1 MIKIITFFIFCLLIT
16 INISYAIPPTPIPN
30 AENIIFIDLLQT
42 ANGDKKLLVFQD
54 GIYYGTFNYSDTILF
69 NPDVNY
75 TIIIDED
82 YIDLIQD
89 ESFFSHVVTRYG
101 NLFISLIIIVGLF
114 GFLVFIY
121 KRTKS

>member
-1 MIKIITFFIFCLLIT
+1 MIKKIMVFIFYLLIT
-16 INISYAIPPTPIPN
+16 INISYGVQPTPIPD
-30 AENIIFIDLLQT
+30 AENIIFIDLLHSY
-42 ANGDKKLLVFQD
+42 NGDKQLIVFQD

-89 ESFFSHVVTRYG
+89 ESFFLHIVTRYG
-101 NLFISLIIIVGLF
+101 NLFISLVMIISLC

-121 KRTKS
+121 NKTKK

>member
-1 MIKIITFFIFCLLIT
+1 MIKNILLIFCLLIF
-16 INISYAIPPTPIPN
+16 INISYAVQPTPIPN
-30 AENIIFIDLLQT
+30 AENIIFIDLLHIG
-42 ANGDKKLLVFQD
+42 NGDKQLLVFQD

-89 ESFFSHVVTRYG
+89 ESFFTHIFSRYG
-101 NLFISLIIIVGLF
+101 NVFISLIMIVCLIGVI
-114 GFLVFIY
+114 VFVY
-121 KRTKS
+121 NKTKR

>member
-16 INISYAIPPTPIPN
+16 INISYAIPPTPIPD

>member
-1 MIKIITFFIFCLLIT
+1 MIKKLMAFIFCLLIS
-16 INISYAIPPTPIPN
+16 INISYAIPPTPIPD
-30 AENIIFIDLLQT
+30 AENIIFIDLLQAT
-42 ANGDKKLLVFQD
+42 NGDKKLLVFQD

-69 NPDVNY
+69 NPNVNY

-89 ESFFSHVVTRYG
+89 ETFFSHLVSRYG
-101 NLFISLIIIVGLF
+101 NVFISLIIIVGLF
-114 GFLVFIY
+114 GFLMFIY

>member
-1 MIKIITFFIFCLLIT
+1 MIKNILIFILCLLVS
-16 INISYAIPPTPIPN
+16 INISYAIPPTPIPG
-30 AENIIFIDLLQT
+30 AENIIFIDLLHT
-42 ANGDKKLLVFQD
+42 GNGDKQLIVFQD

-89 ESFFSHVVTRYG
+89 ESFFTHIFSRYG
-101 NLFISLIIIVGLF
+101 NVFISLIMIVCLIGVIAF
-114 GFLVFIY
+114 VY
-121 KRTKS
+121 NKTKG